1 MREKILMFFY
11 LACVQVDTAARAQI
25 FFCDIMASLIRAG
38 PVKMDEH
45 KHDERDDVER
55 KVDIFHIL
63 NGILAE
69 TKNLIFWKRF
79 PGRIM
84 DSYAVANGHFEKDF
98 AVFLVRTETF
108 FYL

>member
-1 MREKILMFFY
+1 MRENILMFFY
-11 LACVQVDTAARAQI
+11 LACVQVATAARSQI
-25 FFCDIMASLIRAG
+25 FVCDIMTSQIRAG
-38 PVKMDEH
+38 PAKVDEH
-45 KHDERDDVER
+45 KHDEREDIER
-55 KVDIFHIL
+55 KLDIFHIL

-84 DSYAVANGHFEKDF
+84 DSFEVANGHFEKDF
-98 AVFLVRTETF
+98 ATFLARTETF